1 MVTLLERAL
10 GSRCECTTSKGI
22 ASLSQAETVQK
33 TVKWRWGFMLSGLL
47 IVAVTK
53 AGRGTGKSPSHVK
66 MSWLYYWIYIEC
78 RQIY

>member
-1 MVTLLERAL
+1 VVTLLERAL

-33 TVKWRWGFMLSGLL
+33 TVKWRWGSGLL

-53 AGRGTGKSPSHVK
+53 AGRVQGNHRR
-66 MSWLYYWIYIEC
+66 M
-78 RQIY
+78 